1 MSKIGITRSID
12 NLGRI
17 VIPKEYRDI
26 LKINEG
32 DTMNINLDKHILT
45 MEKIETS
52 CMFCGSTAELI
63 EFENRQ
69 ICNRCCNKF
78 LSKVLIRE

>member
-26 LKINEG
+26 LHISKG
-32 DTMNINLDKHILT
+32 DTMNINLDRHILT
-45 MEKIETS
+45 IEKIENS
-52 CMFCGSTAELI
+52 CMFCKSKKDLVT
-63 EFENRQ
+63 FQNRQ
-69 ICNRCCNKF
+69 ICNKCCNKF
-78 LSKVLIRE
+78 LSQILIR